1 MRSIIMDL
9 CRLRDGLGT
18 QARSVPETMLKADV
32 AVLLESYADEIALV
46 LEQCG
51 VIPVRPEPLTKFDP
65 RLHQAAGAVPA
76 GRPDLDQAI
85 QSVVSDG
92 YAQAATGKAIVLP
105 RVIVYRHTAEAGQ
118 RPDFPAHHPEQRPD
132 LPAHH
137 PEQRPDFPAH
147 HPEQRPGIPGKE
159 LGPQERKTFASTLER
174 AARLPR
180 DHPDY
185 PAVVVQ
191 AASQLVLLGMAD
203 RDPALIDQA
212 VAMFADAAAVL
223 RPVVRECPL
232 VLSMLGY
239 ARQARYTLTGNTRD
253 LAAAIDL
260 LQEARQAAE
269 EQPGSR
275 YAAEIGQLL
284 ADARRL
290 GDQAGLRYPGR

>member
-1 MRSIIMDL
+1 MRDDAMRSIVMDL
-9 CRLRDGLGT
+9 CRLRDGLGM

-32 AVLLESYADEIALV
+32 AVLLESYADEIALI

-51 VIPVRPEPLTKFDP
+51 VIPVRPEPLTRFDP

-76 GRPDLDQAI
+76 SRPDLDQAI
-85 QSVVSDG
+85 ESVVSDG
-92 YAQAATGKAIVLP
+92 YAQEATGNPIVLP
-105 RVIVYRHTAEAGQ
+105 RVIVYRHMSEAGQSSSSFGASNPARHPVQ
-118 RPDFPAHHPEQRPD
+118 RPDFPAHHPM
-132 LPAHH
+132 
-137 PEQRPDFPAH
+137 
-147 HPEQRPGIPGKE
+147 QRPGIPGME
-159 LGPQERKTFASTLER
+159 LGPQQRKAFASTLER

-223 RPVVRECPL
+223 RPAVRERPR

-253 LAAAIDL
+253 LAAAIDW
-260 LQEARQAAE
+260 LQEARRAAE
-269 EQPGSR
+269 EQPGSPH
-275 YAAEIGQLL
+275 AAEIGQLL

-290 GDQAGLRYPGR
+290 GNQAGLGYPGR

>member
-105 RVIVYRHTAEAGQ
+105 RVIVYRHTAEAG
-118 RPDFPAHHPEQRPD
+118 
-132 LPAHH
+132 
-137 PEQRPDFPAH
+137 QRPDFPAH